1 MPMYRNFRN
10 RQITVFLNN
19 SVPVKFQPGEH
30 KVVKQE
36 GLEKLYASYLQLIP
50 EATVKEAKENLERK
64 EKEKGLINEVKQPD
78 PNKELTKEPVEEA
91 TKSKRKVIHEKSP
104 KLNEGYSPF
113 RTETKVASTNKQG
126 NE

>member
-30 KVVKQE
+30 KFVKQE
-36 GLEKLYASYLQLIP
+36 GLEKVYASYLAVIP
-50 EATVKEAKENLERK
+50 ETTVLEAKGRQEAQVR
-64 EKEKGLINEVKQPD
+64 EKGLINEIKQPG

-91 TKSKRKVIHEKSP
+91 TKSKRKILHETP
-104 KLNEGYSPF
+104 KVSEGYSPLAG
-113 RTETKVASTNKQG
+113 ETTIATTRRQDK
-126 NE
+126 E